1 MANILSVRGLSF
13 GYQGNQVLRGVDL
26 EIPQGSIFGYLGKN
40 GAGKST
46 TIKLLLGLL
55 PIEEGEIFF
64 RGVNLREA
72 PLLLRSY
79 SSSMIEHP
87 FFYPFLTVSENLD
100 YLDHIFR
107 LG

>member
-55 PIEEGEIFF
+55 RIKVM
-64 RGVNLREA
+64 GVNV
-72 PLLLRSY
+72 
-79 SSSMIEHP
+79 I
-87 FFYPFLTVSENLD
+87 D
-100 YLDHIFR
+100 
-107 LG
+107 